1 MPGEKMTTQDDLK
14 KGWQNV
20 VTEFHN
26 KSDRAAAIIGAAFLD
41 AHLGKLIASFFVED
55 CGDAV
60 SLLDA
65 DRPLGNFSARVR
77 AAYCMGLISKNEY
90 HDMDLIMQIQHVF
103 ANRIKDVAFT
113 DNGVREKCFMLR
125 IPRDV
130 LLPGET
136 RTPRQLFVFATAI
149 LTQHMAWRAVQA
161 ANKRCQVPEDFMLV
175 DAADRV

>member
-1 MPGEKMTTQDDLK
+1 MTTQKDLK

-20 VTEFHN
+20 VTEFNN

-41 AHLGKLIASFFVED
+41 AHLGRLIASFFVED
-55 CGDAV
+55 CDQGS
-60 SLLDA
+60 SLLA
-65 DRPLGNFSARVR
+65 AERPLGGFGARIR

-90 HDMDLIMQIQHVF
+90 HDMDLIMQIQYTF
-103 ANRIKDVAFT
+103 ANRVNEVAFT
-113 DNGVREKCFMLR
+113 DQGILEKCFMLR

-149 LTQHMAWRAVQA
+149 LTQHMAWRAMQA
-161 ANKRCQVPEDFMLV
+161 VGKRCQVPEDFMLIN
-175 DAADRV
+175 AEDRI